1 MSNNIKSVL
10 LVGAGIMAQDYAKV
24 LNSQDIRF
32 TVIGR
37 GVSSATAFKEKTGVD
52 VATGGLRAYLNS
64 NSALPDAAII
74 AVGVEQLAETTLML
88 LERGVKR
95 ILVEKPAGIKTEE
108 IARIAGSAKQQNARV
123 FVAYNRRFYAATIK
137 AREIIAADGGVTSFN
152 FEFTEWSHV
161 IEPLQA
167 DPVVKEHWFLA
178 NSTHVVDLAFF
189 LGGDPKEIS
198 SYTAGSL
205 SWHPSAAAFAGAGV
219 TGEGALFSYQA
230 NWAAPGRW
238 GVEMLT
244 NRHRL
249 IFRPMEQ
256 LHIQEI
262 GSVAIS
268 KVELDDELDQK
279 YKPGLYRQVGGFL
292 SDQVPGE
299 LLKIADHLIN
309 CQDIYSKISTPCA
322 DPLQKHQVVSK
333 R

>member
-10 LVGAGIMAQDYAKV
+10 LVGAGIMAQDYTRV
-24 LNSQDIRF
+24 LNSLKVPF
-32 TVIGR
+32 TVVGR
-37 GVSSATAFKEKTGVD
+37 GVSSAAVFKENTGAD
-52 VATGGLRAYLNS
+52 VIKGGLTNYLKRDPS
-64 NSALPDAAII
+64 LPDAAII
-74 AVGVEQLAETTLML
+74 AVSVEQLAEITMML

-95 ILVEKPAGIKTEE
+95 ILVEKPAGINSEE
-108 IARIAGSAKQQNARV
+108 IARIAVSAKKQNAQV
-123 FVAYNRRFYAATIK
+123 FVAYNRRFYAATTK

-161 IEPLQA
+161 IEPLKA
-167 DPVVKEHWFLA
+167 DPVVKMNWFLA

-189 LGGDPKEIS
+189 LGGEPSEIS

-205 SWHPSAAAFAGAGV
+205 SWHPSAASFAGAGK
-219 TGEGALFSYQA
+219 TGDGALFSYQA

-262 GSVAIS
+262 GSVAIN
-268 KVELDDELDQK
+268 KVEIDDELDQK
-279 YKPGLYRQVGGFL
+279 YKPGLYRQVESFF
-292 SDQVPGE
+292 SSQVSGD
-299 LLKIADHLIN
+299 LLRIDDHLTRTER
-309 CQDIYSKISTPCA
+309 IYCRIAPS
-322 DPLQKHQVVSK
+322 QN
-333 R
+333 

>member
-1 MSNNIKSVL
+1 MPDNVKDVI

-24 LNSQDIRF
+24 LSSQNYTF

-37 GVSSATAFKEKTGVD
+37 SLASAAIFKEQTGVD
-52 VATGGLRAYLNS
+52 VITGGLKEYLKGK
-64 NSALPDAAII
+64 SALPDIAIV
-74 AVGVEQLAETTLML
+74 AVGVEQLAVTTTML

-95 ILVEKPAGIKTEE
+95 ILVEKPAGIDTEE
-108 IARIAGSAKQQNARV
+108 IALIARFAKKQTAQV

-161 IEPLQA
+161 IEPLEA
-167 DPVVKEHWFLA
+167 DPVVKNNWFLA

-189 LGGDPKEIS
+189 LGGEPCEIS
-198 SYTAGSL
+198 SYTAGGL
-205 SWHPSAAAFAGAGV
+205 SWHPSAAVFAGAGI
-219 TGEGALFSYQA
+219 TGMGALFSYQA

-268 KVELDDELDQK
+268 KVEIYDELDQQF
-279 YKPGLYRQVGGFL
+279 KPGLYRQVDSFL
-292 SDQVPGE
+292 SSPVSED
-299 LLKIADHLIN
+299 LLSIDDHLTRTEQIYTKIAH
-309 CQDIYSKISTPCA
+309 SHK
-322 DPLQKHQVVSK
+322 
-333 R
+333 